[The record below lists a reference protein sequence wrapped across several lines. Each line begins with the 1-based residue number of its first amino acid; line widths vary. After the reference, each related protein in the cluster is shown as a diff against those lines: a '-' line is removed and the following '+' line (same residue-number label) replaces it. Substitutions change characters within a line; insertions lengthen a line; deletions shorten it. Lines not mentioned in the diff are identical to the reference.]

1 VDKKTRHVFYT
12 EVTAILEGEPML
24 MGMFS
29 AANYPAIVLLE
40 SSVSHTF
47 ISRVFVIKHQIPI
60 EDVKEGFVIQ

>member
-1 VDKKTRHVFYT
+1 
-12 EVTAILEGEPML
+12 
-24 MGMFS
+24 MGMFF

-60 EDVKEGFVIQ
+60 EDVKERFVI